1 MLLSPSLRLNS
12 TKHLCGRYKTH
23 VLEET
28 VLVSTEHLCQGELK
42 LRYSGGLWCRGG
54 QVNQKLEDTIS
65 DKGGVARDQV
75 NWYFPAFY

>member
-1 MLLSPSLRLNS
+1 MLLSPSLHLNS

-42 LRYSGGLWCRGG
+42 LIWWLMGRGG
-54 QVNQKLEDTIS
+54 QVNQKLEDIIS
-65 DKGGVARDQV
+65 DKGGVGRDQV